1 MTTLAKIKH
10 YTIGDRAFYSRT
22 FSVLIPLVIQNTITN
37 VVSLLD
43 NVMVGAVGTLPMSA
57 VAIVNQL
64 LFIFNLAIWGGYA
77 GAGIFSAQYAGAED
91 HDGVR
96 YCFRAKLY
104 IGILCL
110 VTAFALF
117 LGAAEPLISLY
128 LAEGTSPEDAL
139 ATMTYGKDYL
149 NVMLIGLPAFAVSQ
163 AYGGTLREMG
173 ETKVPMIASVA
184 AIFVNLIFNYIFIF
198 GNQGLSF
205 LPFAPMGVVG
215 AAIATVMSRFVE
227 AAIIAVY
234 VHVNKKKYPFIK
246 GVFLGFRIPKALIQK
261 ILKKGSPLLINEIL
275 WAMGMAALMQC
286 YSRRGLDVVAATN
299 ITTTVANLFNV
310 VFLSMGNAIA
320 IILGHQLGNN
330 EIDNARV
337 SAWRLLSLS
346 IGCCIV
352 LGSLMALAAPF
363 IPQIYNTSDTVKS
376 MATNLLY
383 VVSFMMPFHAFTHG
397 CYFAL
402 RSGGKTGI
410 TFAFDSGFNWV
421 MSFPLAFTLA
431 NFTAVPIIPMYFSVQ
446 LLELIKCV
454 AGFILIQKGV
464 WLHNIVEN

>member
-1 MTTLAKIKH
+1 MTTLRKIKH
-10 YTIGDRAFYSRT
+10 YTVGDRAFYSHV
-22 FSVLIPLVIQNTITN
+22 FSVLFPLVIQNTITN

-77 GAGIFSAQYAGAED
+77 GAGIFSAQYAGSED

-96 YCFRAKLY
+96 YCFRMKVY
-104 IGILCL
+104 TGILCL

-149 NVMLIGLPAFAVSQ
+149 NIMLIGLPAFAISQ

-198 GNQGLSF
+198 GNEGLHF
-205 LPFAPMGVVG
+205 LPFAPMGVAG
-215 AAIATVMSRFVE
+215 AAIATVMSRYAE
-227 AAIIAVY
+227 ALIIGIY
-234 VHVNKKKYPFIK
+234 VHKNWEKHPFIK
-246 GVFLGFRIPKALIQK
+246 GAFRSFRVPKDLVKK
-261 ILKKGSPLLINEIL
+261 ILKKGSPLLVNEIL
-275 WAMGMAALMQC
+275 WAMSMAAIMQC
-286 YSRRGLDVVAATN
+286 YSQRGLDVVAATN
-299 ITTTVANLFNV
+299 ISTTVANLFNV
-310 VFLSMGNAIA
+310 VFLSMGNAIS

-330 EIDNARV
+330 EIENARV
-337 SAWRLLSLS
+337 SAWRLLSFS

-352 LGSLMALAAPF
+352 LGGAMAAVAPF
-363 IPQIYNTSDTVKS
+363 VPHIYNTSDTVKN

-421 MSFPLAFTLA
+421 FSFPLAFVLA
-431 NFTAVPIIPMYFSVQ
+431 NFTGMPIVLMYLCVH

-454 AGFILIQKGV
+454 AGFILIKKGV
-464 WLHNIVEN
+464 WLHNIVNK